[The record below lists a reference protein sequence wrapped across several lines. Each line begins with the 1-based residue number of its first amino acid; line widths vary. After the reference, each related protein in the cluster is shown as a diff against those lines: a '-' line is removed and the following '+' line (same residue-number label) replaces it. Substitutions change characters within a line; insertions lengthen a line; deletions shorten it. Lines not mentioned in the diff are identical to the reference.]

1 MDNTEINAMLSELYE
16 RLRGEEKDLALLS
29 KEVQILAKALET
41 HAKEEMQKYS
51 EIQKEIGGVKKDINT
66 FKRMLWILIGVFAAQ
81 NEMVMVIVKKL
92 ITLGV

>member
-1 MDNTEINAMLSELYE
+1 MDNTEINAMLSELFE
-16 RLRGEEKDLALLS
+16 RLRREEKDLALLS

>member
-1 MDNTEINAMLSELYE
+1 MDNTEINAMLSELFE
-16 RLRGEEKDLALLS
+16 RLRREEKDLALLS

-41 HAKEEMQKYS
+41 HAKEEMQKYG